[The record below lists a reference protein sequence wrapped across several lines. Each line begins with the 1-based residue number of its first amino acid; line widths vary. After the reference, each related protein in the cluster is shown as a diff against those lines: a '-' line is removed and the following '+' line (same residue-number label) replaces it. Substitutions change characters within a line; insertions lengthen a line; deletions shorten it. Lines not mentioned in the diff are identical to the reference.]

1 MNKSTTVQQKA
12 QTIMQRARA
21 FAPAGLA
28 AAMALSLSACA
39 GDPAAMQSANT
50 LPAIPAPVPVTLD
63 AGSTALLILD
73 INDVVCRPN
82 PACTATLPAISALLN
97 KARAAKVPVLYSSTA
112 NADGAIP
119 TLAEVAPRSG
129 EPVVVA
135 RANKFVGTDLE
146 EQLKKRKIATVV
158 VVGSA
163 ANGAVMYTSFHAN
176 TRGFTSV
183 IAEDG
188 LSSPKAINTVLAR
201 YQLLNQPG
209 FYNSD
214 NTPLA
219 DKKATLSRSDLITFK

>member
-1 MNKSTTVQQKA
+1 MKQAATVQENKF
-12 QTIMQRARA
+12 TR
-21 FAPAGLA
+21 PAALAAALALTFGLA
-28 AAMALSLSACA
+28 ACNTA
-39 GDPAAMQSANT
+39 PMQSANT
-50 LPAIPAPVPVTLD
+50 LPDIPAPVAVTLN
-63 AGSTALLILD
+63 ASNTALLILD

-82 PACTATLPAISALLN
+82 PACTATLPAISSLLG

-112 NADGAIP
+112 NPDGSTIA
-119 TLAEVAPRSG
+119 TLTEVAPRAG
-129 EPVVVA
+129 EPIVVA
-135 RANKFVGTDLE
+135 RANKFTGTDLE
-146 EQLKKRKIATVV
+146 EQLKKRKIANVV

-163 ANGAVMYTSFHAN
+163 ANGAVMYTAFHAV
-176 TRGFTSV
+176 TRGFTAV

-201 YQLLNQPG
+201 YQVLNQPG

>member
-1 MNKSTTVQQKA
+1 MNQTTSTQRKAQKA
-12 QTIMQRARA
+12 IRHGI
-21 FAPAGLA
+21 APAGLA
-28 AAMALSLSACA
+28 IALALGLSACNTA
-39 GDPAAMQSANT
+39 PMQSDNT
-50 LPAIPAPVPVTLD
+50 LPAIPAPAAVTLD
-63 AGSTALLILD
+63 ASSTALLVLD
-73 INDVVCRPN
+73 INEVVCRPN
-82 PACTATLPAISALLN
+82 PTCMATVPAIAGLIN

-112 NADGAIP
+112 NADGTIP
-119 TLAEVAPRSG
+119 TLPEIAPRGG

-163 ANGAVMYTSFHAN
+163 ANGAVMYSAFHAV
-176 TRGFTSV
+176 TRGFTAV

-201 YQLLNQPG
+201 YQMLNQPG

>member
-1 MNKSTTVQQKA
+1 MKQAATVQQNKF
-12 QTIMQRARA
+12 TR
-21 FAPAGLA
+21 PAALAAALALTFGLA
-28 AAMALSLSACA
+28 ACSTA
-39 GDPAAMQSANT
+39 PTQSANT
-50 LPAIPAPVPVTLD
+50 LPEIPAPAAVTLD
-63 AGSTALLILD
+63 ASNTALLILD
-73 INDVVCRPN
+73 INEVVCRPN
-82 PACTATLPAISALLN
+82 PACMATVPAISSLLN

-112 NADGAIP
+112 NADGTIP
-119 TLAEVAPRSG
+119 TLPEIAPRSG

-146 EQLKKRKIATVV
+146 EQLKKRKIANIV

-163 ANGAVMYTSFHAN
+163 ANGAVMYTAFHAV
-176 TRGFTSV
+176 TRGFTAV

-201 YQLLNQPG
+201 YQVLNQPG

-219 DKKATLSRSDLITFK
+219 DKKATLSRGDLITFK

>member
-1 MNKSTTVQQKA
+1 MNNKTVKA
-12 QTIMQRARA
+12 I
-21 FAPAGLA
+21 APICLA
-28 AAMALSLSACA
+28 AALSVTLAACNTT
-39 GDPAAMQSANT
+39 PMQSANT
-50 LPAIPAPVPVTLD
+50 LPAIPAPVAVTLD
-63 AGSTALLILD
+63 AKTTALLILD
-73 INDVVCRPN
+73 INAVVCRPN
-82 PACTATLPAISALLN
+82 PDCTATLPAISALLN
-97 KARAAKVPVLYSSTA
+97 KARAAKAPVLYSSTS
-112 NADGAIP
+112 NADGPIA
-119 TLAEVAPRSG
+119 TLEEVAPRNG

-146 EQLKKRKIATVV
+146 EMLKQRKITTVV

-163 ANGAVMYTSFHAN
+163 ANGAVMYTAFHAN
-176 TRGFTSV
+176 TKGFTSV

-188 LSSPKAINTVLAR
+188 LSSPKPINTVLAR